1 MKLIY
6 LVTQDWYFFSH
17 RLPMARAAIRAGF
30 DVAVITNVDKHK
42 FAIEEAGV
50 RVIPFAFDRKSLNPI
65 TALLQISKLIEIYR
79 AEKPDLVHHIAL
91 KPILFGSIAA
101 MVARVPHVLN
111 AFAGLGVIFHSN
123 IFQARIIRPFLIPA
137 FRFLLKCPGS
147 WLLFQNKDDRAK
159 MEALGLTTPE
169 RTVII
174 RGSGVDLDHY
184 PVTPMPEQPPFICIF
199 AGRMIDSKGLP
210 TMQAAFEILEVHA
223 PHIRLWMYGKP
234 DSGNPGSW
242 DQARI
247 HGWDKNH
254 PTVTWKGHREDMAEI
269 WPLGHVA
276 VLPAWGGEGL
286 PKALL
291 EAAACARPI
300 IASDVSGCREVVEQG
315 RNGLLVPPGDA
326 EQLAAAILEMSLKPE
341 RCEAMGLESR
351 KIVEGDLS
359 AEAVSRNTEALY
371 RRIVAA

>member
-6 LVTQDWYFFSH
+6 LVTQDWYFLSH
-17 RLPMARAAIRAGF
+17 RLPMARAALRAGF

-42 FAIEEAGV
+42 FEIEEHGV
-50 RVIPFAFDRKSLNPI
+50 RVIPFDFDRKSLNPFK
-65 TALLQISKLIEIYR
+65 ALVQVFKLIKIYR

-123 IFQARIIRPFLIPA
+123 ILQARLIRPFLVPA
-137 FRFLLKCPGS
+137 FRVLLKRRGS

-159 MEALGLTTPE
+159 MAALGLVRAE

-184 PVTPMPEQPPFICIF
+184 PVLPMPEQPPFICIF

-210 TMQAAFEILEVHA
+210 NMRAAFEILEMRA
-223 PHIRLWMYGKP
+223 PHIHLWLYGQP

-242 DQARI
+242 DHERLTD
-247 HGWDKNH
+247 WDKNY
-254 PTVTWKGHREDMAEI
+254 PTVTWKGHREDLAEI
-269 WPLGHVA
+269 WPQGHVA
-276 VLPAWGGEGL
+276 LLPAWGGEGL

-300 IASDVSGCREVVEQG
+300 IASDVSGCREVVETG
-315 RNGLLVPPGDA
+315 RNGFLIPAGNG
-326 EQLAAAILEMSLKPE
+326 EELAAAILEMSLNPE
-341 RCEAMGLESR
+341 RCAAMGLESR

-359 AEAVSRNTEALY
+359 AESVSKDTETLY
-371 RRIVAA
+371 RRIIAG

>member
-6 LVTQDWYFFSH
+6 LVTQDWYFLSH

-42 FAIEEAGV
+42 FEIEQAGI
-50 RVIPFAFDRKSLNPI
+50 RVIPFAFDRKSLNPFA
-65 TALLQISKLIEIYR
+65 ALLQVFKLTKIYR
-79 AEKPDLVHHIAL
+79 DEKPDLVHHIAL

-101 MVARVPHVLN
+101 FAARVPHVLN
-111 AFAGLGVIFHSN
+111 AFAGLGVIFHSD
-123 IFQARIIRPFLIPA
+123 ILQARIIRPFLIPA
-137 FRFLLKCPGS
+137 FRFLLKRPGS

-159 MEALGLTTPE
+159 MEGLGLITAD

-184 PVTPMPEQPPFICIF
+184 PVTPMPEQPPFICVF

-210 TMQAAFEILEVHA
+210 TMVAAFEILEMRA
-223 PHIRLWMYGKP
+223 PHIHLWLYGKP

-242 DQARI
+242 DKERI
-247 HGWDKNH
+247 STWDKNY
-254 PTVTWKGHREDMAEI
+254 PTVSWKGYRDDMAEI
-269 WPLGHVA
+269 WPLAHVA
-276 VLPAWGGEGL
+276 LLPAWGGEGL

-300 IASDVSGCREVVEQG
+300 IASDVSGCREVVESG
-315 RNGLLVPPGDA
+315 RNGLLVPAGDG
-326 EQLAAAILEMSLKPE
+326 EQLAAAILEMSLNAE
-341 RCEAMGLESR
+341 RCAAMGLESR

-359 AEAVSRNTEALY
+359 AESVSRDTESLY
-371 RRIVAA
+371 RRIVGQ